1 MRSGTVMDIPLDQE
15 QPDESKS
22 YLIQFDDSST
32 VCIPLSLM
40 PSLVPK
46 PPSNVD
52 NTGSTDSLLP
62 PFLQINQKI
71 TYEHQGQYWKGCLG
85 KSEGRYCFVYK
96 RHPYSK
102 NEEWGVNL
110 HNLPITWVDLIRD
123 GVFQPGHLASS
134 FFRSAASNTTTF
146 HPVVNLVSTIN
157 LH

>member
-22 YLIQFDDSST
+22 YLVQFDDSST
-32 VCIPLSLM
+32 VRIPLSLM
-40 PSLVPK
+40 PSLLPK

-102 NEEWGVNL
+102 NEEWGSISTISPSPGLISFVMSFSNQATWL
-110 HNLPITWVDLIRD
+110 HL
-123 GVFQPGHLASS
+123 S
-134 FFRSAASNTTTF
+134 SAAQ
-146 HPVVNLVSTIN
+146 HQIQPHSTQ
-157 LH
+157 